1 MSRSSLVTALVSALV
16 VSPVA
21 ARADTPATSATAK
34 DAGKHFNRGVSLYN
48 EADYRAAL
56 VEFRR
61 AYEIAPNALV
71 LYNIGQ
77 TFYQLQNYAAALTTL
92 QKYLAEAGPTAP
104 HRRDVEQT
112 IETLQARVGRI
123 TISTNL
129 ADCEITIDDELAGKT
144 PLGEPQLVSIGRRK
158 VTASHAG
165 VPPQSKLV
173 DVAAGDTVQIAFAF
187 LEPNAAA
194 QAAQAPA
201 RAPMTEA
208 PPVERPAEAHSRVP
222 LLGWVATGV
231 LAGGAI
237 TSGIFALRAS
247 SDLKDARN
255 KFPSDKKDLDDKSSK
270 VTLFSIGADVLAVA
284 AITAGVLT
292 VRYQLHH
299 SGRREVHA
307 AIGPGGL
314 QIAGTFE

>member
-1 MSRSSLVTALVSALV
+1 MSRVRIALLATALVTAAV
-16 VSPVA
+16 PVA
-21 ARADTPATSATAK
+21 HADAPTSAAAK

-77 TFYQLQNYAAALTTL
+77 TYYQLQNYAAALTTL
-92 QKYLAEAGPTAP
+92 QKYLAESGPAAQ
-104 HRRDVEQT
+104 HRKEVEQT
-112 IETLQARVGRI
+112 LDTLQSRVGKI
-123 TISTNL
+123 TISSNL
-129 ADCEITIDDELAGKT
+129 ADCEVTIDDELAGKT

-158 VTASHAG
+158 VTVGHAG
-165 VPPQSKLV
+165 VPAQTKLV

-187 LEPNAAA
+187 LDPGAAA
-194 QAAQAPA
+194 QAAQSPA
-201 RAPMTEA
+201 RAPA
-208 PPVERPAEAHSRVP
+208 SAVPPAEHRAEPRSRVP
-222 LLGWVATGV
+222 VLGWVATGV

-237 TSGIFALRAS
+237 ASGVFALKAS

-255 KFPSDKKDLDDKSSK
+255 KFPSDKKDLDDKSTK
-270 VTLFSIGADVLAVA
+270 VTLFAIGADVLAIA
-284 AITAGVLT
+284 AITTGVLT

-299 SGRREVHA
+299 SGGGREVHA
-307 AIGPGGL
+307 AVGPAGL
-314 QIAGTFE
+314 QIAGKF